1 MATKADKT
9 PGEIVGALK
18 QGQFTTLAKVIP
30 SGALQARKL
39 STGAVKLYWRYTF
52 KGETERVDIGLYDG
66 KLPPKTLTPKD
77 GRWTIAA
84 AMDEASRLA
93 QAHEDGKEQGGHAGL
108 VKAKAD
114 AQAQAITDDAAA
126 KAQAQAEIDRRSK
139 YTLAELLK
147 AYWLN
152 LETLGRSAHRQAR
165 SHLTNHVIKAWPEV
179 AALPASEVASEQ
191 VADMLRRLFEHGKG
205 RTANMTRAY
214 LGAAYE
220 TARQAKSNPLIP
232 VAFKGF
238 EVKHNPAAET
248 KANTDANKAD
258 KNPLSGDEM
267 RVYWG
272 CIKDMGGIKGAALKL
287 HLLTGG
293 QRIQQLVRLKTA
305 DIAADTITITGDV
318 VAVQGQDVARG
329 DRMTIKV
336 RSNDVKMESNT
347 KGRGKPGRVR
357 AVIYPDAQK
366 SSAGKP

>member
-126 KAQAQAEIDRRSK
+126 KAQAQAEIDRRSNRQ
-139 YTLAELLK
+139 LHRI
-147 AYWLN
+147 AY
-152 LETLGRSAHRQAR
+152 
-165 SHLTNHVIKAWPEV
+165 
-179 AALPASEVASEQ
+179 
-191 VADMLRRLFEHGKG
+191 
-205 RTANMTRAY
+205 
-214 LGAAYE
+214 
-220 TARQAKSNPLIP
+220 
-232 VAFKGF
+232 
-238 EVKHNPAAET
+238 
-248 KANTDANKAD
+248 
-258 KNPLSGDEM
+258 
-267 RVYWG
+267 
-272 CIKDMGGIKGAALKL
+272 
-287 HLLTGG
+287 
-293 QRIQQLVRLKTA
+293 
-305 DIAADTITITGDV
+305 
-318 VAVQGQDVARG
+318 
-329 DRMTIKV
+329 
-336 RSNDVKMESNT
+336 
-347 KGRGKPGRVR
+347 KPR
-357 AVIYPDAQK
+357 
-366 SSAGKP
+366 